1 MSETTPSPRDIAVWA
16 LSDRQGNVTANL
28 ERLLGRGGMSSEDRA
43 LAHELVMG
51 ATRRRGT
58 LAAVQRAYLAQ
69 PDRRL
74 PGALNEILQIGLYQ
88 LLFLT
93 RVPDFAAVHEAVEQ
107 AIRHRH
113 RRQSGLVNGL
123 LRTVARGVSPMQT
136 GPVSLACDVLPVG
149 PGAWRRFDEPVFPD
163 PGVDPRGY
171 LVAAHSLPPAL
182 ATRWLE
188 RAGSLERAVAW
199 ATHANCRPP
208 LVLRVNTLRTSA
220 QAVLAALADGGV
232 AARMHANGTSIVLDR
247 HADLRGLAAFREGLI
262 QPQDATASAVVAQAV
277 RPRAGMDVLD
287 FCAAPGTKTTHL
299 AELMGNT
306 GSITAVDVTRE
317 KLATIESNCARLGA
331 TIVRTM
337 LADEVG
343 GLAPGRFD
351 AALADVPCSNTGVL
365 ARRVEARWR
374 FDEVALA
381 KGVKDQRF
389 LLAAA
394 GHFVKPGGRLVY
406 STCSIEPEECGDLAR
421 AFTRRSDR
429 FHLTDEKLT
438 LPSGADDPATWYDGG
453 YYAVFQG

>member
-1 MSETTPSPRDIAVWA
+1 MTDESPSPRDVAVWA
-16 LSDRQGNVTANL
+16 LMDRAGNVSANL
-28 ERLLGRGGMSSEDRA
+28 ERLLGRGDLATEDRA
-43 LAHELVMG
+43 LAHELAMG

-88 LLFLT
+88 LLFLE
-93 RVPDFAAVHEAVEQ
+93 RVPDFAAVDEAVEQ

-123 LRTVARGVSPMQT
+123 LRTVARGVSAIQT
-136 GPVSLACDVLPVG
+136 GPVPLAPDVLPVG
-149 PGAWRRFDEPVFPD
+149 PSAWRRFNRPVFPD
-163 PGVDPRGY
+163 PDADPRGY
-171 LVAAHSLPPAL
+171 LAAAHSLPPVL
-182 ATRWLE
+182 AARWLE
-188 RAGSLERAVAW
+188 QAHSLEKATAW

-208 LVLRVNTLRTSA
+208 LVLRVNALRTSA
-220 QAVLAALADGGV
+220 PAVLAGLEAEGV
-232 AARMHANGTSIVLDR
+232 AARLHANGTSIVLDR
-247 HADLRGLAAFREGLI
+247 HLDVRNLAAFREGLV
-262 QPQDATASAVVAQAV
+262 QPQDATGSAVVAQAV
-277 RPRAGMDVLD
+277 QPRGGQEVLD

-299 AELMGNT
+299 AERMGNA
-306 GSITAVDVTRE
+306 GSITAVDTTAE
-317 KLATIESNCARLGA
+317 KLLAIESNCRRLGA

-337 LADEVG
+337 LADQVG
-343 GLAPGRFD
+343 GMAPGNFD
-351 AALADVPCSNTGVL
+351 VALVDTPCSNTGVL

-381 KGVKDQRF
+381 KLVKDQRF

-394 GHFVKPGGRLVY
+394 GQFVRRGGRLVY

-421 AFTRRSDR
+421 AFARRSDR
-429 FHLTDEKLT
+429 FRLLSELLT
-438 LPSGADDPATWYDGG
+438 LPAGADDPTRWYDGG